1 MKRMLIKVAAI
12 AITFVTCTSCS
23 ASAKDRKVMYEEF
36 GSFSPEYTEFVETVA
51 EADCCNPWDIG
62 IRKHMEYSIIQNE
75 KGRICVG
82 KQNVPVYGVYNHQTG
97 EEIIVYSPSEYTT
110 GFALS
115 ESDILNSA
123 KPAVNQTLYGFEG
136 TAIAEL
142 YGNRNA

>member
-82 KQNVPVYGVYNHQTG
+82 KQNVPVY
-97 EEIIVYSPSEYTT
+97 SPSEYTT